1 MFRLFRKKDSK
12 KDKNDHMRT
21 ALAKEGDD
29 GTAPR
34 QVRHFVHPVAGG
46 ATNATV
52 VHEFLVMNGFS
63 VEPESAKEG
72 FFAKER
78 REVAS
83 PDFDARTIMLTKSM
97 AQWNWTY
104 DGWECAV
111 TPN

>member
-1 MFRLFRKKDSK
+1 MFGLFRKKDPN
-12 KDKNDHMRT
+12 KDGNDKVRA

-29 GTAPR
+29 GTKPR
-34 QVRHFVHPVAGG
+34 HVRHFVHPAAGG

-52 VHEFLVMNGFS
+52 VHEFLVLNGLK
-63 VEPESAKEG
+63 VDPEAAKDG
-72 FFAKER
+72 FFAEET

-83 PDFDARTIMLTKSM
+83 SDFDARTAMLTNSM
-97 AQWNWTY
+97 AQWNWKY